1 MEKSFNRGE
10 ILVRNIHENLIGHE
24 KKKSNLI
31 FVSKGSTSA
40 FDQDFET
47 RESIKYQKPNIV
59 NIYTGNELGW
69 GPHMVMSVEDFIHY
83 VNAQHVL
90 IKHDPK
96 ILELL
101 KTPDSFLESYED
113 HRAIELANEI
123 IHYAAMILDIF
134 ENKELDIPES
144 VIELCEHGSDDILD
158 TLRIIAGLESFD
170 I

>member
-1 MEKSFNRGE
+1 MEKTFNYGE

-31 FVSKGSTSA
+31 FVSKGFTSA
-40 FDQDFET
+40 FDRDFET
-47 RESIKYQKPNIV
+47 GESIEYQKPNIV

-69 GPHMVMSVEDFIHY
+69 GPHMVMSVKDFIHY

-90 IKHDPK
+90 IKRDPK

-101 KTPDSFLESYED
+101 KSSDQFLESYED
-113 HRAIELANEI
+113 RRAIELANEI

-134 ENKELDIPES
+134 ENGEIDIPES
-144 VIELCEHGSDDILD
+144 VMELCEHGSDDVLD